1 MCLTLY
7 IGTSA
12 GGRTSL
18 QRNART
24 YFYLTW
30 SLFFLISSFLVN
42 ARFQFWS
49 CFKEHLLRKII
60 ILFSF
65 SWKDRKDIN
74 WRSSSSQS
82 LTSNQ
87 ITRGQGEWSLLLGG
101 ARLKLVRTGSLHF
114 EESWK
119 WFHWLDW
126 QIRFILICQMPRF
139 DELQRNPRIFIDFK
153 PSLKEVMWGLVSHLA
168 SREKDRRLNLG
179 KVSSFCHFML

>member
-1 MCLTLY
+1 METVAGDNAVKKQLKENNY
-7 IGTSA
+7 IDNIMGMMANEDEAIKIMEKGQFPLAKWKSNIQVLNDDGDKSDTELGTSA

-18 QRNART
+18 QRNVRT

-87 ITRGQGEWSLLLGG
+87 ITRGQGE
-101 ARLKLVRTGSLHF
+101 
-114 EESWK
+114 
-119 WFHWLDW
+119 
-126 QIRFILICQMPRF
+126 
-139 DELQRNPRIFIDFK
+139 
-153 PSLKEVMWGLVSHLA
+153 
-168 SREKDRRLNLG
+168 
-179 KVSSFCHFML
+179 